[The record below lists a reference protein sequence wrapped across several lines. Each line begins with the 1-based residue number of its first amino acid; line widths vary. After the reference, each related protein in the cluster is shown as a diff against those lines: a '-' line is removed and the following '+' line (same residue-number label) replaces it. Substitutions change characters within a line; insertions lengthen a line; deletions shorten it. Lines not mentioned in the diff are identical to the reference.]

1 MSSRGD
7 DAPKVHQRLFRQSF
21 PLIGWCEYYRLRAE
35 LSWRLACGN
44 NDSAEFLLIVS
55 RNSPSDTSERITQY
69 GECNNKNI
77 LPLWKQRREKQ
88 ANFVLRRSPAK
99 RKVVFYVYYYLEE
112 ELTRYPSF

>member
-21 PLIGWCEYYRLRAE
+21 PLIGWCPLSFASGVDV

-77 LPLWKQRREKQ
+77 LPLWKQRKEKQ
-88 ANFVLRRSPAK
+88 IL
-99 RKVVFYVYYYLEE
+99 FYDDLLQNEKSYFMFIIIWKK
-112 ELTRYPSF
+112 S